1 MKLRHLLIAAAL
13 TLTTTAAWAQ
23 GFSDTSMGV
32 RDGPWISNPGG
43 EKGSRDVNKII
54 VNVAHFDV
62 WNYGSNFFNVDIL
75 FSNANEPANNSAGGS
90 TEFYAVYRGQ
100 FSPDKIFGLN
110 TAFGPISAVNFEIG
124 GDAESENTQFAPEKR
139 LLIVGPNFHMAVP
152 AGFLDIGVHFSK
164 EWNNNG
170 FSNCPNAC
178 FVHGGPVSFSPAPEI
193 EFVWLFPMSWTGLPL
208 DFRGFMNIVGAK
220 GQDGFGNNTYTEILA
235 RPQFQL
241 DLGKMLFN
249 KPHTPDVYLALELW
263 EHKFGNSS
271 QVSGSEEV
279 SPVFGLEY
287 HF

>member
-1 MKLRHLLIAAAL
+1 MQLRHLLLAAAL
-13 TLTTTAAWAQ
+13 VLTTTTAWAQ

-139 LLIVGPNFHMAVP
+139 LLIVGPNFHVAVP

-170 FSNCPNAC
+170 FSNCPTRA
-178 FVHGGPVSFSPAPEI
+178 SFTAVRSASAP
-193 EFVWLFPMSWTGLPL
+193 PRRS
-208 DFRGFMNIVGAK
+208 
-220 GQDGFGNNTYTEILA
+220 
-235 RPQFQL
+235 
-241 DLGKMLFN
+241 
-249 KPHTPDVYLALELW
+249 
-263 EHKFGNSS
+263 NSS
-271 QVSGSEEV
+271 GS
-279 SPVFGLEY
+279 SQ
-287 HF
+287 